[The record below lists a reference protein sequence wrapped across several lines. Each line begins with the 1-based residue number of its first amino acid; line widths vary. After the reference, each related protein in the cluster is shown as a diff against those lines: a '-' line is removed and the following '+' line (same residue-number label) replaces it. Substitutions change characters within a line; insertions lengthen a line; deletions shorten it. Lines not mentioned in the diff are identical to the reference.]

1 MRTRTV
7 LHLCLGMIALASCTG
22 KLTSLVP
29 DTSSKAPDYFC
40 TWNTQGYAVS
50 YTGPDRMRSAMT
62 EENIFGK
69 GTHQNWVS
77 FFPKIR
83 RDLYFVMDDSWDIP
97 RDKNHGNGNPHLG
110 LCELDEGRFPTFGGT
125 PAERLGQLTKR
136 IKQEGWKGA
145 GGWICAQ
152 KAGGHEEQS
161 EEEYWTD
168 RLKAA
173 NDAGFSYWKVDWGQQ
188 DRNEGWRRMLT
199 RLGKEHAP
207 DLWIEHA
214 MHGHFIR
221 FSDVFRT
228 YDVENIIAQPLTIRR
243 VAELLPHKAEGESKG
258 IINCEDEPY
267 IAVGLGCAIGIM
279 RHPMDGN
286 LPDGRQDEVFPPIG
300 HNYKRCMDEVVR
312 AVRWHRIAEPFG
324 VDGNFETDTAM
335 LTDHWHLHEN
345 ETWNKGR
352 QAGTT
357 LRESAPAR
365 VSRNMPL
372 PIVDDTTETRPFILS
387 TAYPTDA
394 VAIAAIGRA
403 WGRQYVCEEVAVT
416 ALAKDWHAPIGLF
429 GWFKEVCLVYPG
441 PIQRKPRV
449 LAQDLAGDMPVDI
462 TTEVTIE
469 GSKLLI
475 PGEVIRRVGLMA
487 ASPGDL
493 SAPGL
498 VIRIIAK

>member
-29 DTSSKAPDYFC
+29 DTPSKAPDYFC

-69 GTHQNWVS
+69 GTHQNWVG

-97 RDKNHGNGNPHLG
+97 RDQNHGNGNPHLG
-110 LCELDEGRFPTFGGT
+110 LCELDEGRFPSFRGT
-125 PAERLGQLTKR
+125 PAERLGQLTRR

-228 YDVENIIAQPLTIRR
+228 YDVENIIAC
-243 VAELLPHKAEGESKG
+243 LLYTSPSPR
-258 IINCEDEPY
+258 DRTRSRMPS
-267 IAVGLGCAIGIM
+267 
-279 RHPMDGN
+279 
-286 LPDGRQDEVFPPIG
+286 
-300 HNYKRCMDEVVR
+300 
-312 AVRWHRIAEPFG
+312 
-324 VDGNFETDTAM
+324 
-335 LTDHWHLHEN
+335 
-345 ETWNKGR
+345 
-352 QAGTT
+352 
-357 LRESAPAR
+357 SA
-365 VSRNMPL
+365 
-372 PIVDDTTETRPFILS
+372 
-387 TAYPTDA
+387 
-394 VAIAAIGRA
+394 
-403 WGRQYVCEEVAVT
+403 
-416 ALAKDWHAPIGLF
+416 
-429 GWFKEVCLVYPG
+429 
-441 PIQRKPRV
+441 
-449 LAQDLAGDMPVDI
+449 
-462 TTEVTIE
+462 
-469 GSKLLI
+469 
-475 PGEVIRRVGLMA
+475 
-487 ASPGDL
+487 
-493 SAPGL
+493 
-498 VIRIIAK
+498 

>member
-1 MRTRTV
+1 M
-7 LHLCLGMIALASCTG
+7 
-22 KLTSLVP
+22 
-29 DTSSKAPDYFC
+29 
-40 TWNTQGYAVS
+40 
-50 YTGPDRMRSAMT
+50 
-62 EENIFGK
+62 
-69 GTHQNWVS
+69 
-77 FFPKIR
+77 
-83 RDLYFVMDDSWDIP
+83 
-97 RDKNHGNGNPHLG
+97 
-110 LCELDEGRFPTFGGT
+110 
-125 PAERLGQLTKR
+125 
-136 IKQEGWKGA
+136 
-145 GGWICAQ
+145 
-152 KAGGHEEQS
+152 
-161 EEEYWTD
+161 
-168 RLKAA
+168 
-173 NDAGFSYWKVDWGQQ
+173 
-188 DRNEGWRRMLT
+188 
-199 RLGKEHAP
+199 
-207 DLWIEHA
+207 
-214 MHGHFIR
+214 
-221 FSDVFRT
+221 
-228 YDVENIIAQPLTIRR
+228 
-243 VAELLPHKAEGESKG
+243 
-258 IINCEDEPY
+258 
-267 IAVGLGCAIGIM
+267 GLGCAIGIM
-279 RHPMDGN
+279 RHPMDRN

-312 AVRWHRIAEPFG
+312 AVRWHRIAGPFG
-324 VDGNFETDTAM
+324 VDGNFEADTAM

-352 QAGTT
+352 HPGTT

-387 TAYPTDA
+387 TAYPTGA